1 VVVEY
6 RPRIALD
13 SVIFQKAAQ
22 PVEEAVFVCIVLEYP
37 QRLIPHAIT
46 CCKAPGASIR
56 YLCGIL
62 AEY

>member
-1 VVVEY
+1 
-6 RPRIALD
+6 
-13 SVIFQKAAQ
+13 
-22 PVEEAVFVCIVLEYP
+22 
-37 QRLIPHAIT
+37 LIPHAIT